1 MKNTIRTFVAV
12 EVTSPIRQ
20 QARKLIEELGGSGAD
35 VKWVN
40 PKNQHLTLKFLGEVA
55 SSEIP
60 RVCEAVQK
68 AVANSKP
75 FELEIRGVGAFPNV
89 ARART
94 LWLGTGQ
101 GEKEMVDLQE
111 RVDEQLGK
119 LAFRQDR
126 RRFHPHLTIGR
137 VRRGG
142 PGLTELAKL
151 LADHA
156 EFEAGTIKVDKV
168 IVFSSTLLQDG
179 PIYQS
184 LGTARLS

>member
-1 MKNTIRTFVAV
+1 M
-12 EVTSPIRQ
+12 
-20 QARKLIEELGGSGAD
+20 
-35 VKWVN
+35 
-40 PKNQHLTLKFLGEVA
+40 
-55 SSEIP
+55 
-60 RVCEAVQK
+60 
-68 AVANSKP
+68 
-75 FELEIRGVGAFPNV
+75 
-89 ARART
+89 
-94 LWLGTGQ
+94 
-101 GEKEMVDLQE
+101 QE

-119 LAFRQDR
+119 LSFREDR

-151 LADHA
+151 LADRA

-184 LGTARLS
+184 LGTARLL